1 MRAIAIAW
9 ALAILA
15 AVSAMLAP
23 NPARADEVY
32 VIDGEVWD
40 YFQKYLD
47 RTNDGNKPGAFAIT
61 TDGTGAYYIWC
72 EEIRCV
78 SGPTYSHEAKSSCE
92 REYDTDCV
100 VFAVREDIKVQYE
113 IRKVGGGSSSSAPDL
128 APAPMTR
135 IAVSAATQ
143 AEIDKY
149 LRNATGGS
157 KAWALAIAKD
167 GSAVASANCQTT
179 GGGGYFGGG
188 GTCDLNKGTAQELAN
203 KEALKRCGGPAD
215 CMLLYVGQ
223 QKTANIE
230 IVAPGAAITPAPSTA
245 PAAVAAA
252 PEPAPQ
258 SALADSAP
266 PSATPVLAP
275 APATTNVDPEPSAA
289 APDPVVASA
298 APEPEPA
305 PLPMTR
311 IAVSDE
317 AQATIDK
324 YLRNAKASG
333 RAWALAIAKDGA
345 AAAAASCPLGGSYS
359 GGTACE
365 PVKGSAQE
373 LARREALKRCG
384 GPAECVLLYVGEQ
397 KAAMIEIVAR

>member
-9 ALAILA
+9 ALAMLA
-15 AVSAMLAP
+15 ALSAMLAP

-78 SGPTYSHEAKSSCE
+78 SGPTYSHEAKSNCE

-113 IRKVGGGSSSSAPDL
+113 IRKVGGGSSSAAPDL
-128 APAPMTR
+128 APAPLTR

-143 AEIDKY
+143 AAIDKY
-149 LRNATGGS
+149 LSNATGGA
-157 KAWALAIAKD
+157 KAWALAVAKD
-167 GSAVASANCQTT
+167 GSAVASASCQTS
-179 GGGGYFGGG
+179 GGSYSG
-188 GTCDLNKGTAQELAN
+188 GTACDPNRGSAQELAN
-203 KEALKRCGGPAD
+203 QEALKRCGGVAD
-215 CMLLYVGQ
+215 CVLLYAGQ

-230 IVAPGAAITPAPSTA
+230 IVAPGAAQNPA
-245 PAAVAAA
+245 PAAPGTV
-252 PEPAPQ
+252 P
-258 SALADSAP
+258 DDAP

-275 APATTNVDPEPSAA
+275 VLAPAPATAAPEPAPSTA
-289 APDPVVASA
+289 APDPVVASV
-298 APEPEPA
+298 EPEPA
-305 PLPMTR
+305 PAPPPMTR

-317 AQATIDK
+317 AKATIDK
-324 YLRNAKASG
+324 YLRNARASG
-333 RAWALAIAKDGA
+333 RAWALAVAKDGA
-345 AAAAASCPLGGSYS
+345 AAASASCPLGGSYS

-365 PVKGSAQE
+365 PVKGSPQE

-397 KAAMIEIVAR
+397 KAATIEIVAR